1 MWMHDERLEEARA
14 AREKA
19 EKEIFGPFLEWYT
32 ENYPEQWKRMQKK
45 KKSPGE

>member
-1 MWMHDERLEEARA
+1 MKTLSYVSGQK
-14 AREKA
+14 REI
-19 EKEIFGPFLEWYT
+19 EIGQEYYSFLEWYT